1 MRYIMLALILTL
13 GGYANAHQWLPTY
26 PKLERSFVP
35 GVWYTTLELFNS
47 RKDVE
52 YYQISVLDKDMQ
64 PVKFASRNRLV
75 NVPYTKRVK
84 VDVYIREED
93 KDRAVYICS
102 LSKLFPGKETAT
114 VISSRICSK
123 IK

>member
-1 MRYIMLALILTL
+1 MIVLALLLSEQAI
-13 GGYANAHQWLPTY
+13 AHQWLPTY

-35 GVWYTTLELFNS
+35 GVYVTTLELFNS

-52 YYQISVLDKDMQ
+52 YYQVSVLDKDMN
-64 PVKFASRNRLV
+64 PVKFASRDRIV
-75 NVPYTKRVK
+75 NVPYTKK
-84 VDVYIREED
+84 AKIDVYIREED

-102 LSKLFPGKETAT
+102 LSKLIPGEGPAT
-114 VISSRICSK
+114 VVSSRICSK